1 LGARSIRLVEQRFL
15 FSHAEV
21 ERILRKVGYSQ
32 ELIDDVLSQ
41 LPDPIDTER
50 DGETLFKH
58 GISAG
63 SLIDRIGGS
72 P

>member
-1 LGARSIRLVEQRFL
+1 MEKRRFL
-15 FSHAEV
+15 SHAEV
-21 ERILRKVGYSQ
+21 ERILRRAGYSQ
-32 ELIDDVLSQ
+32 EQIVDVLRD

-50 DGETLFKH
+50 DSEALFKQ

-63 SLIDRIGGS
+63 SLMDRMGGS